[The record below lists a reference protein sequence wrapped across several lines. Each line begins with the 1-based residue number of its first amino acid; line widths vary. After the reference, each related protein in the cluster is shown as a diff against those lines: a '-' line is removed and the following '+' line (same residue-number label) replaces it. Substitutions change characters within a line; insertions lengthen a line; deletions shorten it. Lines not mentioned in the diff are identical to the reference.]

1 MKARPAL
8 RVLAVCMGNI
18 CRSPTAAGVL
28 RERLSRAGLAQRV
41 AVDSAG
47 THADWHAGEQADAR
61 ARKHALARG
70 YDLSK
75 HRARIVVDEDFERY
89 DLILA
94 MDWDNIAALE
104 ARCPPEQRGKLRR
117 LSEFGRV
124 HASEVVPDPY
134 YAGPAA
140 FDHVLDLVEDAC
152 DGVVE
157 HLRQR
162 L

>member
-1 MKARPAL
+1 MKGPVL
-8 RVLAVCMGNI
+8 RVLMICMGNI

-28 RERLSRAGLAQRV
+28 RERLRQAGLQGRV
-41 AVDSAG
+41 EVDSAG

-70 YDLSK
+70 YDLSA
-75 HRARIVVDEDFERY
+75 HRARRVSDEDFERY

-104 ARCPPEQRGKLRR
+104 ERCTPGQRDKLRR
-117 LSEFGRV
+117 LSEFGRA
-124 HASEVVPDPY
+124 HTSEVVPDPY

-152 DGVVE
+152 GGVVE
-157 HLRQR
+157 HLRRR